1 MPGYGLSGL
10 RTYRPT
16 TDQLSFYAD
25 NLLAFVQQRDLR
37 NVVLIGHSMG
47 GQVAMVA
54 ALKQPQAFS
63 QLVLINPAGLETFT
77 EQEGNLL
84 TRYAVPEFFQQQTEA
99 AIREGYARNFTSL
112 PTDAETLIQDRLR
125 LRDCPGF
132 ADYCRTVAQGVRG
145 MLAHPVRTQLR
156 QIQRPTLILFGED
169 DKLIPNRLL
178 HPTLTTHAVANIG
191 DTDIPDSRLLMI
203 PRAGH
208 MVMYEQAGAVNRAIR
223 AFVRE
228 AN

>member
-1 MPGYGLSGL
+1 
-10 RTYRPT
+10 
-16 TDQLSFYAD
+16 
-25 NLLAFVQQRDLR
+25 
-37 NVVLIGHSMG
+37 
-47 GQVAMVA
+47 
-54 ALKQPQAFS
+54 
-63 QLVLINPAGLETFT
+63 
-77 EQEGNLL
+77 
-84 TRYAVPEFFQQQTEA
+84 
-99 AIREGYARNFTSL
+99 
-112 PTDAETLIQDRLR
+112 
-125 LRDCPGF
+125 
-132 ADYCRTVAQGVRG
+132 